1 MQKNHLTKNALNLAC
16 EEIAKELIT
25 RENISREDFFHI
37 KRKASMKYKLSNIP
51 QNSSIL
57 SLIPPEKYEVLR
69 KFLMIK
75 PVRTASGI
83 SVIAVMTKPQPCP
96 SQAQCIY
103 CPGGV
108 DSGSP
113 KSYTGQEPAALRG
126 TQNEF
131 DAYREVDARLK
142 QLIAAGHRVQ
152 KSEFI
157 IMGGTFLNFPEKY
170 QEIFVKDCFD
180 ALNGSKSE
188 NLIDSHKIAETAIH
202 RNVGLTFE
210 TRPDLCREYEVDL
223 MLKYGA
229 TRIEL
234 GVQTLD
240 DEIYRLVK
248 RGHQIVDVIRAFRVA
263 KDSGLK
269 IVAHM
274 MPGLP
279 GSTPEKDIQAFHML
293 FEDSDFK
300 PDMLKIYPTLVI
312 KSAKLYDWWKK
323 GDYTPYDLNTTINLL
338 ADIKK
343 FVPDWIRIMRIHRD
357 IPARLIEAGVKKSN
371 IRELVKEEIRV
382 RGYSCRCIRCREIG
396 LKRLRHVQYDD
407 GNIEFKL
414 EKYHAS
420 DGEEIFLSLI
430 DKVDDALVG
439 FVRLRKP
446 SNLAHRSEINKY
458 RSMLIRELHVYGPVA
473 LIGLKDDISWQHR
486 GFGRMLMNKAE
497 QISKEEY
504 DANKILVMSA
514 VGTRMYYKKLGYKLE
529 GPYMVKKL

>member
-1 MQKNHLTKNALNLAC
+1 MQKNNLQEKEVNLAC
-16 EEIAKELIT
+16 KEIANGLISKE
-25 RENISREDFFHI
+25 NVSHEDFLKL
-37 KRKASMKYKLSNIP
+37 KRKVCMKYKLKMIP
-51 QNSSIL
+51 QNSAIL
-57 SLIPPEKYEVLR
+57 SLIPSEKYESLR
-69 KFLMIK
+69 KLLMIK

-96 SQAQCIY
+96 PQAQCVY

-108 DSGSP
+108 DTDSP
-113 KSYTGQEPAALRG
+113 KSYTGEEPAALRG
-126 TQNEF
+126 AQNEF
-131 DAYREVDARLK
+131 DAYREVDSRLK

-157 IMGGTFLNFPEKY
+157 IMGGTFLNFPEEY

-180 ALNGSKSE
+180 ALNGKKSA
-188 NLIDSHKIAETAIH
+188 NLIDSHKNAETAFH

-240 DEIYRLVK
+240 DDIYQLVK
-248 RGHQIVDVIRAFRVA
+248 RGHKIDDVVKALRIA

-269 IVAHM
+269 IVSHM

-279 GSTPEKDIQAFHML
+279 GSTPEKDIDAFHKL
-293 FEDSDFK
+293 FEDTDFK

-312 KSAKLYDWWKK
+312 KSAEIYNWWKK
-323 GDYTPYDLNTTINLL
+323 GDYSPYDLDTTVNLL

-343 FVPDWIRIMRIHRD
+343 FVPDWLRIMRIHRD
-357 IPARLIEAGVKKSN
+357 IPARLIENGVKKSN
-371 IRELVKEEIRV
+371 LRELVHKEIKR
-382 RGYSCRCIRCREIG
+382 RGYSCRCIRCREVG
-396 LKRLRHVQYDD
+396 LKRLK
-407 GNIEFKL
+407 NIQFDEGDVELKQIR
-414 EKYHAS
+414 YSAS
-420 DGEEIFLSLI
+420 GGEEIFLSLI
-430 DKVDDALVG
+430 DKTDDALVG

-446 SNLAHRSEINKY
+446 SSSAHRPEIKNS

-473 LIGLKDDISWQHR
+473 PIGLKDDISWQHR
-486 GFGRMLMNKAE
+486 GFGRMLMEKAE
-497 QISKEEY
+497 KISKEDY
-504 DANKILVMSA
+504 DAEKILVMSA
-514 VGTRMYYKKLGYKLE
+514 VGTRIYYQKMGYKLE
-529 GPYMVKKL
+529 GPYMVKVF